1 MSEYLNLIIQ
11 QYYNKPKAM
20 AEIGLYS
27 DEFEKVFN
35 ILNDFVNKFDLDK
48 ATGDRLDKIGKIVG
62 FGRIVENAIPKVYF
76 GFNDNVESKSFGEAP
91 FFDIVTDSGLSPTEL
106 DDNQYK
112 FYLTAKIAKNIS
124 KAVMI
129 DDEGFSVQDAV
140 SFLFNGNAFVLD
152 NQNMTLTIYVDSQ
165 FNENDIKFLKEL
177 DLLPK
182 PQAVGY
188 KFIISFNSENSF
200 GFSDNPNS
208 KSFGVGKFAQLII

>member
-62 FGRIVENAIPKVYF
+62 FDRVVENAIPKRYF

-177 DLLPK
+177 GLLPK
-182 PQAVGY
+182 PQAVSY
-188 KFIISFNSENSF
+188 KFIINFNSQSFF
-200 GFSDNPNS
+200 GFSENENS